1 MKKSSGQILF
11 SVLLLIT
18 IIAIMIVLKTDKIDF
33 QPTPIPEFDG
43 DVKIID
49 GKYYNKRYN
58 FGIALP
64 NTDWEISYQQNI
76 DSLFAQ
82 DSSLSLIENINILAK
97 LNRRDKLDTLSIVH
111 IGIIPLNE
119 PRTPVSLAK
128 QSLIETKQN
137 FLSQDTVR
145 VISNVTLTGMSKLR
159 GAYYMVELPEQS
171 QTRFP
176 VWLNMFLVQNR
187 FCYTIICQVKTKE
200 YDFLRIDLED
210 ILKSFRIF
218 GT

>member
-11 SVLLLIT
+11 LVFLLIT
-18 IIAIMIVLKTDKIDF
+18 IIAIMIVLKTDKIGF
-33 QPTPIPEFDG
+33 QPSPIPEFDEEA
-43 DVKIID
+43 KIID

-64 NTDWEISYQQNI
+64 NTNWEISNQQNI

-128 QSLIETKQN
+128 QSLLETKHHF
-137 FLSQDTVR
+137 FLQDTVR
-145 VISNVTLTGMSKLR
+145 VLSDVTLTGMSKLR

-171 QTRFP
+171 QTKYP
-176 VWLNMFLVQNR
+176 VRLNMFLVQNR
-187 FCYTIICQVKTKE
+187 FCYTVTCQVKAEE
-200 YDFLRIDLED
+200 YDFLRTDLED

-218 GT
+218 GG